1 MLRYLATALRGE
13 VRGRS
18 AYRRRREVS
27 LDVGEA
33 GRVVRHIGEHKSL
46 LVVVLTQDL
55 VVAQVETVAHTEPAT

>member
-1 MLRYLATALRGE
+1 M
-13 VRGRS
+13 
-18 AYRRRREVS
+18 S